1 MNKDEYL
8 KNLTKLIK
16 KLPKEDREEILSD
29 YEEHFI
35 IGSENGRTE
44 EEISMALGD
53 PKTVAKQIKAEY
65 MVRKAEDKPSAGS
78 IIRAIMAAAG
88 LGIFNLLFFILPTV
102 VLTMVI
108 LALFV
113 LGGAMVFGGILII
126 FSSVFQPFYHN
137 TQILPTDGGIFSSL
151 GGMAGGI
158 GLAIL
163 GSVLLVGMTYVARW
177 FYGLII
183 RYLKLNLKII
193 EEQKRMV

>member
-1 MNKDEYL
+1 MNKEEYL
-8 KNLTKLIK
+8 KKLTKLIY
-16 KLPKEDREEILSD
+16 KLPKEDRQDILSD
-29 YEEHFI
+29 YEEHFM
-35 IGSENGRTE
+35 IGLEKGRTE

-65 MVRKAEDKPSAGS
+65 MVKKAEDKPSASS
-78 IIRAIMAAAG
+78 ITRAIMAAAG
-88 LGIFNLLFFILPTV
+88 LGIFNLLFFVLPTV

-126 FSSVFQPFYHN
+126 LSSIFQPFYHN
-137 TQILPTDGGIFSSL
+137 VQILTNDGGILSSL
-151 GGMAGGI
+151 GGLAGGI

-193 EEQKRMV
+193 QEQKMV